1 MTTSTQQ
8 ELDRGDRAAPARTLL
23 DVLTATAEAHPDA
36 LALETPEGALDY
48 RGLLALVQ
56 ERAADLARHGVRRGD
71 RVGIRIPSGGR
82 DLSVSILAVLA
93 AGAAYVPV
101 DADDPEERATL
112 VFGEARVVGVIG
124 AGGVLRDR
132 QGAPLPVTDPAA
144 SAEAPTTEDDAW
156 VIFTSGSTGVP
167 KGVAVTH
174 RSAAAFVDAEARMFL
189 QAAPLGPDDRVL
201 AGLSVAFDASCE
213 EMWLAWG
220 HGACLVPAP
229 RSLVKSGVDLGP
241 WLIAHGIT
249 VVSTVPTLAAL
260 WPDDALESVRLV
272 IFGGE
277 ACPPELAARIASRD
291 REVWNT
297 YGPTEAT
304 VVACGALLDGSTPV
318 RIGLP
323 LDGWDLAVVDAEGQ
337 RVAPGQVGELVI
349 GGVGLG
355 RYLDPA
361 KDAEK
366 YAPFPQLGWERAYRS
381 GDLVR
386 YDPEGLVFQGRA
398 DDQVKLGGRR
408 IELGEI
414 DAALQSLDDVA
425 AGAAVVQRT
434 PAGNQVLV
442 GYVAPVAGAV
452 VDTAAANT
460 RLREE
465 LPAALVPLLAV
476 VDSLPTR
483 TSGKV
488 DRAALPWPLE
498 GAIGTDLPPTVA
510 WIAER
515 WSAILGVPVA
525 DVDDDFFAHG
535 GGSLTAAQ
543 LVSAI
548 RERYPTTTVADVYDH
563 PRIGALAAALDASGP
578 VAAARRD
585 VRPVPPRTGLLLTVL
600 GLPLQVL
607 RGLRLLS
614 WTALVAAVLHATTM
628 PFLPVLPWP
637 LLVIALVLFVT
648 PAGKMTITVVAARL
662 LLAGVRP
669 GDHPRGGSVHVRVW
683 LAERIAEAV
692 DGPSTAGAPWISY
705 YARALGARI
714 GRDVDLHT
722 LPPVTGMLTIG
733 KRAAVEPEV
742 DLAGHWVDGDVFRL
756 GPVHVGTDAVVHSR
770 STLMP
775 GAHVG
780 DGAEVEA
787 GSAVAGAVPAGERW
801 AGSPA
806 ERIGSARHGREAR
819 PASPKRWLLAYGAG
833 SVAVA
838 GLPVVGVTAGLA
850 VAALVVGRP
859 TSLGA
864 AVGPTLL
871 SVPLA
876 TVVAGLVYA
885 GLVVA
890 AVRLLGLGLVEG
902 RHPVRSRT
910 GWQVWCTERVLDAAR
925 TLLFPLYAS
934 LVTPLWLRL
943 LGARVGR
950 DTEISTVLLIPALT
964 QIASGA
970 FLADDTMVATYELG
984 GGRVRIGRSKVGRRA
999 FLGNSGMT
1007 GAGRSVPREALVA
1020 VLSAVPKKAKRGSSW
1035 LGSPPVR
1042 LRRAAAQFD
1051 EERTFRP
1058 PTRLKVARGAWEVL
1072 RLVAPM
1078 VSAAIGVAV
1087 AATFL
1092 ALWTTVGL
1100 GWTVLLAGP
1109 VLIAAGAVAAAVS
1122 TVAKWAFVGRIT
1134 ATEHPLWSS
1143 FVWRNEVQDTFVE
1156 TVARPWFAEQ
1166 AIGTPALAAWLRSL
1180 GATIGRG
1187 VWCETYWLPEADLVT
1202 IGDGATVARGTVV
1215 QTHLFHDRVMQLDT
1229 VTLDAGAT
1237 LGPHGVVLPAA
1248 GIGPGATVGP
1258 ASLVMR
1264 GEQVPGGTL
1273 WAGNPI
1279 SPWEHPPWRTA
1290 ASTTGHDGASGSGDA
1305 DGPRDASGSGERAE
1319 HPGPVGAVAD

>member
-1 MTTSTQQ
+1 MTTGTGHEQH
-8 ELDRGDRAAPARTLL
+8 ELARGDRAPAPRTLL
-23 DVLTATAEAHPDA
+23 DVLDATAAAHPDA
-36 LALETPEGALDY
+36 LALEDPDGTVDY
-48 RGLLALVQ
+48 ATLVHTV
-56 ERAADLARHGVRRGD
+56 RARADDLARRGVRRGD
-71 RVGIRIPSGGR
+71 RVGVRIPSGGR
-82 DLSVSILAVLA
+82 DLYLSILAVLA

-112 VFGEARVVGVIG
+112 VFGEAAVVGVVG
-124 AGGVLRDR
+124 AGGVFRDVT
-132 QGAPLPVTDPAA
+132 GAELPVTDPRATA
-144 SAEAPTTEDDAW
+144 DRPTIDDDAW

-174 RSAAAFVDAEARMFL
+174 RNAAAFVDAEARMFL
-189 QAAPLGPDDRVL
+189 QRAPIGPGDRVL

-229 RSLVKSGVDLGP
+229 RSLVRTGVDLGP
-241 WLIAHGIT
+241 WLIAHSIT

-260 WPDDALESVRLV
+260 WPDDALEQVRLV
-272 IFGGE
+272 VFGGE

-291 REVWNT
+291 RELWNT

-304 VVACGALLDGSTPV
+304 VVACGALMDGSAPV

-323 LDGWDLAVVDAEGQ
+323 LDGWDLAVVDESGR
-337 RVAPGQVGELVI
+337 RVAPGGVGELVI

-361 KDAEK
+361 KDAER
-366 YAPFPQLGWERAYRS
+366 YAPFPQLGWDRAYRS

-386 YDPEGLVFQGRA
+386 YEPEGLVFQGRA

-408 IELGEI
+408 IELGEV
-414 DAALQSLDDVA
+414 DAALQGLDGVA
-425 AGAAVVQRT
+425 GGAAVVQRT

-442 GYVAPVAGAV
+442 GYVAPAAGTTI
-452 VDTAAANT
+452 DTAAASA

-476 VDSLPTR
+476 VETLPTR

-488 DRAALPWPLE
+488 DRAALPWPLP
-498 GAIGTDLPPTVA
+498 GATDDVLLPDTVA

-515 WSAILGVPVA
+515 WTAVLGVPVTS
-525 DVDDDFFAHG
+525 VDDDFFGHG

-548 RERYPTTTVADVYDH
+548 RERFPSTTVADVYDH
-563 PRIGALAAALDASGP
+563 PRIGALADVLDASGAAGAADRR
-578 VAAARRD
+578 VA
-585 VRPVPPRTGLLLTVL
+585 PVPPATGFWLTVA
-600 GLPLQVL
+600 GLPVQVL
-607 RGLRLLS
+607 RGLRVLT
-614 WTALVAAVLHATTM
+614 WTALVAAVLQATTL
-628 PFLPVLPWP
+628 PFLPTLPWP
-637 LLVIALVLFVT
+637 WLVAAVLVFVT
-648 PAGKMTITVVAARL
+648 PFGKMALTVALVRAL
-662 LLAGVRP
+662 LVGLRP
-669 GDHPRGGSVHVRVW
+669 GPHPRGGSVHVRVW

-714 GRDVDLHT
+714 GRDVDLHA
-722 LPPVTGMLTIG
+722 LPPVTGMLRIG
-733 KRAAVEPEV
+733 ARASVEPEV
-742 DLAGHWVDGDVFRL
+742 DLAGHWVDGDVFRV
-756 GPVHVGTDAVVHSR
+756 GHVRIDADAVVHSR
-770 STLMP
+770 TTLLP

-780 DGAEVEA
+780 AAAEVEP
-787 GSAVAGAVPAGERW
+787 GSSVAGRVPDGERW

-806 ERIGSARHGREAR
+806 ERVGSARHTREAR
-819 PASPKRWLLAYGAG
+819 PASPRRWLVACGVG
-833 SVAVA
+833 SVVVA
-838 GLPVVGVTAGLA
+838 GLPVAGVAMGLVVA
-850 VAALVVGRP
+850 AALVGP
-859 TSLGA
+859 APDLGSA
-864 AVGPTLL
+864 LL
-871 SVPLA
+871 RALVTVPLA
-876 TVVAGLVYA
+876 TVVAGAVYA
-885 GLVVA
+885 LLVVV
-890 AVRLLGLGLVEG
+890 AVRLLGIGLHEG

-910 GWQVWCTERVLDAAR
+910 GWQVWCTERVLDGAR

-934 LVTPLWLRL
+934 LVTPVWLRL

-984 GGRVRIGRSKVGRRA
+984 GGTVRIGRSKVGRRA

-1042 LRRAAAQFD
+1042 LRRAAAEFD

-1058 PTRLKVARGAWEVL
+1058 PLRLKVARGCWELL

-1078 VSAAIGVAV
+1078 VSGAIALGVAG
-1087 AATFL
+1087 TLL
-1092 ALWTTVGL
+1092 ALWTAVGV

-1109 VLIAAGAVAAAVS
+1109 VLVVAGAVAAAVS
-1122 TVAKWAFVGRIT
+1122 TVAKWVFVGRT
-1134 ATEHPLWSS
+1134 RAREHPLWSS

-1166 AIGTPALAAWLRSL
+1166 APGTPALAAWLRSL
-1180 GATIGRG
+1180 GARIGRG
-1187 VWCETYWLPEADLVT
+1187 TWIETYWLPEADLVA
-1202 IGDGATVARGTVV
+1202 IGDGAAVARGTVV

-1229 VTLDAGAT
+1229 VHLDAGAT
-1237 LGPHGVVLPAA
+1237 LGPHSVVLPAA
-1248 GIGPGATVGP
+1248 GIGRGATVAP

-1264 GEQVPGGTL
+1264 GEQVPAGTL
-1273 WAGNPI
+1273 WSGNPI
-1279 SPWEHPPWRTA
+1279 APWADPPW
-1290 ASTTGHDGASGSGDA
+1290 
-1305 DGPRDASGSGERAE
+1305 SGEGSPAAARSDGDGVPAATGRV
-1319 HPGPVGAVAD
+1319 PGTVVTDRVPD

>member
-1 MTTSTQQ
+1 VTTSTQQ

-36 LALETPEGALDY
+36 LALETPEGALDH
-48 RGLLALVQ
+48 RGLLALVH
-56 ERAADLARHGVRRGD
+56 ERADDLARRGVRRGD

-112 VFGEARVVGVIG
+112 VFGEAGVVGVIG

-132 QGAPLPVTDPAA
+132 QGTALPVTDPTA

-189 QAAPLGPDDRVL
+189 QSAPIGPDDRVL

-425 AGAAVVQRT
+425 GGAAVVQRT

-452 VDTAAANT
+452 VDTAAANA

-498 GAIGTDLPPTVA
+498 GAVGTDLPPTVA

-563 PRIGALAAALDASGP
+563 PRIGALADALDASGP

-585 VRPVPPRTGLLLTVL
+585 VRPVPPRTGLLMTVL

-637 LLVIALVLFVT
+637 LLVLALVLFVT
-648 PAGKMTITVVAARL
+648 PAGKMAITVVAARV

-705 YARALGARI
+705 YARALGATI

-733 KRAAVEPEV
+733 KRASVEPEV

-756 GPVHVGTDAVVHSR
+756 GSVHVGADAVVHSR

-838 GLPVVGVTAGLA
+838 GLPVVGVAAGLA

-864 AVGPTLL
+864 AVGPALL

-876 TVVAGLVYA
+876 TVVAGVVYA

-890 AVRLLGLGLVEG
+890 AVRLLGLGLTEG

-910 GWQVWCTERVLDAAR
+910 GWQVWSTERILDAAR

-943 LGARVGR
+943 LGAKVGR

-984 GGRVRIGRSKVGRRA
+984 GGRVKIGRSKVGRRA

-1058 PTRLKVARGAWEVL
+1058 PTRLKVARGAWELL

-1087 AATFL
+1087 AVAFL
-1092 ALWTTVGL
+1092 ALWSTVGF

-1122 TVAKWAFVGRIT
+1122 TLAKWAFVGRIA

-1166 AIGTPALAAWLRSL
+1166 AIGTPAMAAWLRSL

-1229 VTLDAGAT
+1229 VTLAAGAT

-1290 ASTTGHDGASGSGDA
+1290 GASAGDTVVGGPAASGGSGE
-1305 DGPRDASGSGERAE
+1305 SGERAE
-1319 HPGPVGAVAD
+1319 HPGPVGTVTD

>member
-1 MTTSTQQ
+1 MTNPTQQ
-8 ELDRGDRAAPARTLL
+8 ELDRGALAAPARTLL

-36 LALETPEGALDY
+36 LALETPEGPLDY
-48 RGLLALVQ
+48 RALLDLVHG
-56 ERAADLARHGVRRGD
+56 RAHDLARHGVRRGD
-71 RVGIRIPSGGR
+71 RVGVRVPSGGR

-112 VFGEARVVGVIG
+112 VFGEAGVVGVIG
-124 AGGVLRDR
+124 AGGVLADRD
-132 QGAPLPVTDPAA
+132 GTTLPVVDPAA
-144 SAEAPTTEDDAW
+144 RAEAPTTDDDAW
-156 VIFTSGSTGVP
+156 IIFTSGSTGVP

-189 QAAPLGPDDRVL
+189 QGAPLGPGDRVL

-304 VVACGALLDGSTPV
+304 VVACGALLDGSSPV

-366 YAPFPQLGWERAYRS
+366 YAPFPELGWDRAYRS

-414 DAALQSLDDVA
+414 DAALQALDDVA
-425 AGAAVVQRT
+425 GGAAVVQRT

-442 GYVAPVAGAV
+442 GYVAPVAGATI
-452 VDTAAANT
+452 DTAAAND
-460 RLREE
+460 RLRRE

-476 VDSLPTR
+476 VDHLPTR

-498 GAIGTDLPPTVA
+498 GAVGADLPPTVA

-563 PRIGALAAALDASGP
+563 PRIGALAAALDESGP
-578 VAAARRD
+578 VAAASRD
-585 VRPVPPRTGLLLTVL
+585 VAPVPPRTGLLLTLL

-637 LLVIALVLFVT
+637 VLVLALLLFVT

-705 YARALGARI
+705 YARALGATI

-722 LPPVTGMLTIG
+722 LPPVTGMLTVG
-733 KRAAVEPEV
+733 KRASIEPEV

-756 GPVHVGTDAVVHSR
+756 GPVHVGADAVVHSR

-775 GAHVG
+775 GARVG

-806 ERIGSARHGREAR
+806 ERVGSARHGREAR

-838 GLPVVGVTAGLA
+838 GLPVVGVAAGLA
-850 VAALVVGRP
+850 VAAAVVGRP
-859 TSLGA
+859 ASLGA
-864 AVGPTLL
+864 AVGPALL
-871 SVPLA
+871 AVPLT

-885 GLVVA
+885 ALVVA
-890 AVRLLGLGLVEG
+890 AVRLLGLGLTEG

-910 GWQVWCTERVLDAAR
+910 GWQAWSTERILDAAR

-943 LGARVGR
+943 LGAKVGR

-984 GGRVRIGRSKVGRRA
+984 GGRVKIGRSKVGRRA

-1042 LRRAAAQFD
+1042 LRRAATQFD

-1058 PTRLKVARGAWEVL
+1058 PRRLKVARGAWELL

-1078 VSAAIGVAV
+1078 VSAAIGLGVAV
-1087 AATFL
+1087 TFL
-1092 ALWTTVGL
+1092 ALWDTVGI

-1109 VLIAAGAVAAAVS
+1109 VLIVAGAVAAAVS
-1122 TVAKWAFVGRIT
+1122 TLAKWGFVGRIT

-1202 IGDGATVARGTVV
+1202 IGDGATIARGTVV

-1279 SPWEHPPWRTA
+1279 GPWEHPPWRT
-1290 ASTTGHDGASGSGDA
+1290 TPDPVDGK
-1305 DGPRDASGSGERAE
+1305 RAE
-1319 HPGPVGAVAD
+1319 TPSPVGAVAD

>member
-1 MTTSTQQ
+1 MTIGTGNAQL
-8 ELDRGDRAAPARTLL
+8 ELARGGDAPAPRTLF
-23 DVLTATAEAHPDA
+23 DVLAATAATHPDA
-36 LALETPEGALDY
+36 TALEDPAGSVDYAALLD
-48 RGLLALVQ
+48 LV
-56 ERAADLARHGVRRGD
+56 RAQADDLARRGVRRGD
-71 RVGIRIPSGGR
+71 RVGVRIPSGGR
-82 DLSVSILAVLA
+82 DLYLSILAVIA

-112 VFGEARVVGVIG
+112 VFGEAGVVGVIG
-124 AGGVLRDR
+124 ASGVLRDR
-132 QGAPLPVTDPAA
+132 AGTELPVTDPAA
-144 SAEAPTTEDDAW
+144 SAELPRETDDAW
-156 VIFTSGSTGVP
+156 IIFTSGSTGVP

-189 QAAPLGPDDRVL
+189 QAAPIGPGDRVL

-220 HGACLVPAP
+220 HGAALVPAP
-229 RSLVKSGVDLGP
+229 RSLVRTGVDLGP
-241 WLIAHGIT
+241 WLIAHTIT

-260 WPDDALESVRLV
+260 WPDDALEQVRLV

-304 VVACGALLDGSTPV
+304 VVACGSLLDGSQPI

-323 LDGWDLAVVDAEGQ
+323 LDGWDLAVVDGAGQ
-337 RVAPGQVGELVI
+337 RVEPGGVGELVI

-366 YAPFPQLGWERAYRS
+366 YAPFPELGWERAYRS

-386 YDPEGLVFQGRA
+386 YEPEGLVFQGRA

-414 DAALQSLDDVA
+414 DAALQALDDVA
-425 AGAAVVQRT
+425 GGAAVVQRT

-442 GYVAPVAGAV
+442 GYVAPVAGAT
-452 VDTAAANT
+452 VDVAAANA
-460 RLREE
+460 RLRQE
-465 LPAALVPLLAV
+465 LPAALVPLVAV
-476 VDSLPTR
+476 VESLPTR

-488 DRAALPWPLE
+488 DRAALPWPLP
-498 GAIGTDLPPTVA
+498 GASDAAMLPDTVA

-525 DVDDDFFAHG
+525 SVDDDFFAHG

-548 RERYPTTTVADVYDH
+548 RERFPTTTVADVYDH
-563 PRIGALAAALDASGP
+563 PRIGALAAALDESGP
-578 VAAARRD
+578 VEASSRD
-585 VRPVPPRTGLLLTVL
+585 VTPVPPATGLLMTLL
-600 GLPLQVL
+600 GLPVQVL
-607 RGLRLLS
+607 RGLRVLT
-614 WTALVAAVLHATTM
+614 WTALVAAVLHATTL

-637 LLVIALVLFVT
+637 VLVLALLVFVT
-648 PAGKMTITVVAARL
+648 PIGKMALTVVLARL

-669 GDHPRGGSVHVRVW
+669 GSYPRGGSVHLRVW

-733 KRAAVEPEV
+733 KRASIEPEV
-742 DLAGHWVDGDVFRL
+742 DLAGHWLDGDVFHL
-756 GPVHVGTDAVVHSR
+756 GHVRVDEDAVVRSR
-770 STLMP
+770 TTLLP

-780 DGAEVEA
+780 AGAEVTA
-787 GSAVAGAVPAGERW
+787 GSAVGGPVTAGERW
-801 AGSPA
+801 AGAPA
-806 ERIGSARHGREAR
+806 ERTGSARDDREAR
-819 PASPKRWLLAYGAG
+819 PATRRRWLLAYGAG
-833 SVAVA
+833 SLAVA
-838 GLPVVGVTAGLA
+838 GLPVVGVAVGLL
-850 VAALVVGRP
+850 VALALVGRAS
-859 TSLGA
+859 TLGDA
-864 AVGPTLL
+864 LL
-871 SVPLA
+871 RALVTVPLA
-876 TVVAGLVYA
+876 TVVAGAVYA
-885 GLVVA
+885 LLVVVS
-890 AVRLLGLGLVEG
+890 VRLLGIGLHEG
-902 RHPVRSRT
+902 RHPVRSRI
-910 GWQVWCTERVLDAAR
+910 GWQVWSTERVLDAAR

-934 LVTPLWLRL
+934 LVTPVWLRL

-1042 LRRAAAQFD
+1042 LRRAATEFD
-1051 EERTFRP
+1051 EARTFRP
-1058 PTRLKVARGAWEVL
+1058 SRRLKVARGCWELL

-1078 VSAAIGVAV
+1078 VSAAVALGVAG
-1087 AATFL
+1087 ALL
-1092 ALWTTVGL
+1092 ALWSAVGI

-1109 VLIAAGAVAAAVS
+1109 VLIAAGAVAAVVS
-1122 TVAKWAFVGRIT
+1122 TIAKWAFVGRIT
-1134 ATEHPLWSS
+1134 AREHPLWSS

-1166 AIGTPALAAWLRSL
+1166 ATGTPALAVWLRSL

-1187 VWCETYWLPEADLVT
+1187 TWLETYWLPEADLVT
-1202 IGDGATVARGTVV
+1202 IGSGASVARGTVV

-1229 VTLDAGAT
+1229 VRIDAGAT
-1237 LGPHGVVLPAA
+1237 LGPHSVVLPAA
-1248 GIGPGATVGP
+1248 GIGAGATVGP
-1258 ASLVMR
+1258 SSLVMR
-1264 GEQVPGGTL
+1264 GEQVPTGSR
-1273 WAGNPI
+1273 WSGNPI
-1279 SPWEHPPWRTA
+1279 APWTSAAPSVTAPPA
-1290 ASTTGHDGASGSGDA
+1290 
-1305 DGPRDASGSGERAE
+1305 P
-1319 HPGPVGAVAD
+1319 